1 MKITRRKL
9 RRLIR
14 ETILFEASNAKEELE
29 RLVMHYFYPGSPER
43 VQRAMDQMY
52 KYDSSIDVESELQNF
67 VDERPDGKKILSSEI
82 LSFMKKFKFPGDII
96 GSDFANFA
104 GIFQIPDFKLAIIND
119 HKMQTI
125 YGVYF
130 KNSLNLNLISKNK
143 SVLMRL
149 ITDKKVR
156 ICIFDGSQAMGR
168 PTLADPEFLSAK
180 KASEKIEY
188 LMKLLQQ

>member
-14 ETILFEASNAKEELE
+14 ETILFESFNSKEELE

-52 KYDSSIDVESELQNF
+52 KYDASIDVESELQNF
-67 VDERPDGKKILSSEI
+67 VDERSDGKKILASEI
-82 LSFMKKFKFPGDII
+82 LSFIKKFKFPGDII

-104 GIFQIPDFKLAIIND
+104 GIHQIPGFKLAIIND

-143 SVLMRL
+143 SALMRL
-149 ITDKKVR
+149 ITDKKIR
-156 ICIFDGSQAMGR
+156 ICIFDGTQAMGR
-168 PTLADPEFLSAK
+168 PTLADPEFLSDK
-180 KASEKIEY
+180 KASEKIDY
-188 LMKLLQQ
+188 LMELLR